1 MRDRAE
7 ALGGSFDLE
16 SNETGTTII
25 VIVPL
30 ADEGRADEP
39 RLGVDP

>member
-7 ALGGSFDLE
+7 ALGGPFDLA

-25 VIVPL
+25 VMVPL
-30 ADEGRADEP
+30 ADEDGRRATTW
-39 RLGVDP
+39 G